1 MLGAITD
8 LENSQINELFQKENV
23 RLDDSS
29 PTSRTTFWK
38 PHLASSSPYNTLPR
52 AEAEALRLSL

>member
-8 LENSQINELFQKENV
+8 LEKSHINELFQKENV

-38 PHLASSSPYNTLPR
+38 SHLASPSPCNTLPR
-52 AEAEALRLSL
+52 AEAEAPRLSL